1 MRSILVK
8 IMIIALLTGAVAF
21 ANDKYK
27 MPNVITNTYQIDF
40 GPMVEAFPGE
50 TDLLIPIYVH
60 VSQPTVGVNILLSY
74 DPSLLTPF
82 HIAPNMFFQS
92 FVVNYTYPGHIGI
105 NLYTD
110 LPPPP
115 QVPPIEGDTIIAW
128 IQCRVTTEDIGYDL
142 LTHFTFFEDPVTPY
156 PDNNILLE
164 NGNWIVP
171 PALSLVQGD
180 VLIISPL
187 YGDINVNGFAFEI
200 GDAITFI
207 NYFMGQIEFTRRQY
221 ANSDCNRDGI
231 QASIADLVYLLGVIS
246 GDTLSISNVPG
257 NIPYSEESIKRAVR
271 SRHMFGLDSQSS
283 FNVDVECQESLG
295 GAYFGI
301 EFDPEN
307 TEIESVILN
316 DSIENLELSWAVDD
330 GILMVAVFSWN
341 GIASSFIEGDLFTVY
356 FDRKSDF
363 SEGAFKIIRA
373 EFSNGSGFDV
383 DAAYRLNVSEKTS
396 LETPGASG
404 ISIAG
409 YPNPFNGFVTISY
422 ELPYSGN
429 YDLVIFDI
437 LGREVKTLIDSYKS
451 SGGGAIVWDGTDNH
465 GDGISSG
472 IYFARL
478 RGETV
483 SANIKLFM
491 LK

>member
-1 MRSILVK
+1 MATIILLSGNIVT
-8 IMIIALLTGAVAF
+8 AGDSYEYPGT
-21 ANDKYK
+21 
-27 MPNVITNTYQIDF
+27 ITDTYQLDF
-40 GPMVEAFPGE
+40 GSLIEAFPGE
-50 TDLLIPIYVH
+50 TDLLIPIYARLTEPA
-60 VSQPTVGVNILLSY
+60 VSINVLMVY

-92 FVVNYTYPGHIGI
+92 FIVDHEYPGRIGI
-105 NLYTD
+105 NIYTN

-164 NGNWIVP
+164 NGGWVVTP
-171 PALSLVQGD
+171 TLSLVEGD

-187 YGDINVNGFAFEI
+187 YGDINVNGYAFEI
-200 GDAITFI
+200 GDAITFLH
-207 NYFMGQIEFTRRQY
+207 YFMGQIEFTRRQY

-246 GDTLSISNVPG
+246 GDTLLDYS
-257 NIPYSEESIKRAVR
+257 NIPEPIQYLSEGIEEHTQNRGKFGVD
-271 SRHMFGLDSQSS
+271 SRSS
-283 FNVDVECQESLG
+283 FAVNVECMEALG

-307 TEIESVILN
+307 IGIESVELN
-316 DSIENLELSWAVDD
+316 PQIENLDLSWTVDD
-330 GILMVAVFSWN
+330 GTLMVAIFDWN
-341 GIASSFIEGDLFTVY
+341 GRASSFREGDLFTVY
-356 FDRKSDF
+356 YNSDF
-363 SEGAFKIIRA
+363 ELKDEAFRVERA
-373 EFSNGSGFDV
+373 EFSSGSGFDV
-383 DAAYRLNVSEKTS
+383 DASYRLNISEKTY
-396 LETPGASG
+396 LEMPESSA

-409 YPNPFNGFVTISY
+409 YPNPFNGYVTISY
-422 ELPYSGN
+422 ELPHSGN

-437 LGREVKTLIDSYKS
+437 LGREVKTLMEGYKS
-451 SGGGAIVWDGTDNH
+451 SGGGVITWDGVDNQ
-465 GDGISSG
+465 GDEISSG

-483 SANIKLFM
+483 SANIKLILM
-491 LK
+491 K